1 MSGQSETGSAG
12 KLYIVATPIGN
23 LGDVTLRTLEILK
36 SVDLI
41 AAEDTRRTRK
51 LLNHFEIPT
60 RTISYHSHN
69 EHRKTA
75 ELLEQVA
82 DGLKL
87 ALVSDAGMPCIADP
101 GFLLVREAVKYGI
114 EPEIIPGVSSLTFAI
129 AASGMPS
136 DRFTFYG
143 FLPVKPGKKQK
154 ILEEIKSNAHTAV
167 VFESPY
173 RISKTL
179 LAISEVIGAD
189 TAVAVVREATKLHE
203 EVLRGGASELY
214 ETHRERNWKGE
225 FVLVIAPQV
234 NAPSQTDAPEN

>member
-1 MSGQSETGSAG
+1 MNETDGG

-23 LGDVTLRTLEILK
+23 LEDITLRTLNILK

-51 LLNHFEIPT
+51 LLTHFEIST
-60 RTISYHSHN
+60 RTISYHSYN

-82 DGLKL
+82 NGLKL

-101 GFLLVREAVKYGI
+101 GYLLVRDAVDYGI
-114 EPEIIPGVSSLTFAI
+114 EPEIIPGVSALTFAV
-129 AASGMPS
+129 AASGLPS

-143 FLPVKPGKKQK
+143 FLPVKPGKKAK
-154 ILEEIKSNAHTAV
+154 VLEAIKDSEHTGV

-173 RISKTL
+173 RIEKALQAITDTL
-179 LAISEVIGAD
+179 GPD
-189 TAVAVVREATKLHE
+189 TPIALVREATKIHE
-203 EVLRGGASELY
+203 EVLRGPAGELL
-214 ETHRERNWKGE
+214 ESTKGRNWKGE
-225 FVLVIAPQV
+225 FVIVISPQM
-234 NAPSQTDAPEN
+234 A